1 MPPGESYPSDRSRL
15 GIVAQPTTDE
25 SPLPPAAAGVRRT
38 YLTLTFLATLAAS
51 LIRGIDALF
60 LLDAGLSA
68 SEVFTVYAFMTVG
81 TVVFEIPTGAV
92 ADIKGRRRS
101 YLIGAFSLA
110 VGTGFYW
117 LLWYVG
123 AGFIWFAIATLF
135 FGVAF
140 TFFSG
145 ATEAWLVDAL
155 DATGYTGE
163 LEDVFARSQV
173 ALGAAMLIGT
183 LLGGAMAQVTDLGVP
198 YLVRAALLLVT
209 FAVAF
214 RSMHDLGFEP
224 HATGSFVK
232 AIGQT
237 TRDSIQ
243 YGWNVTPVRWMTLA
257 GAFTF
262 ATMGFIFY
270 AMQPYL
276 LELYGDP
283 EAYLVASVAATIV
296 AGAQMVG
303 GATSGVVRRRFSSR
317 TSLIMVLTVASTG
330 LVALI
335 GLAANFWAAIGVLV
349 LWSVVLAVVLPVR
362 QAFLNAQ
369 IDSHHRATVLS
380 VDSLVS
386 SAGSI
391 PASPALGR
399 VADVYG
405 YGPSFLVAAIVQ
417 LGAVPFLARAR
428 VTCPSHTDRI
438 ELEPAPVS

>member
-1 MPPGESYPSDRSRL
+1 MTVPVADDPPSMPPE
-15 GIVAQPTTDE
+15 
-25 SPLPPAAAGVRRT
+25 AAAVRRT

-81 TVVFEIPTGAV
+81 TVAFEIPTGAI
-92 ADIKGRRRS
+92 ADIRGRRLS

-117 LLWYVG
+117 YLWYIG
-123 AGFIWFAIATLF
+123 AGFVWFALATLL
-135 FGVAF
+135 FGIAF

-155 DATGYTGE
+155 DATGYTGD
-163 LEDVFARSQV
+163 LDDVFARNQM
-173 ALGAAMLIGT
+173 ALGAAMLTGT
-183 LLGGAMAQVTDLGVP
+183 LLGGLLAQTTNIGVP
-198 YLVRAALLLVT
+198 YITRTILLFVT

-214 RSMHDLGFEP
+214 RAMHDLGFQP
-224 HATGSFVK
+224 HEAGGLVK

-237 TRDSIQ
+237 TRDSIEF
-243 YGWNVTPVRWMTLA
+243 GWSVTPVRWMALA

-262 ATMGFIFY
+262 ATMGYIFY

-276 LELYGDP
+276 LELYGDS

-296 AGAQMVG
+296 AGAQIVG
-303 GATSGVVRRRFSSR
+303 GATSGVVRRRFTSR
-317 TSLIMVLTVASTG
+317 TSLIMTLTVAG
-330 LVALI
+330 AALVALI
-335 GLAANFWAAIGVLV
+335 GLVRSFWAAIAALV
-349 LWSVVLAVVLPVR
+349 VWSIVFAVVFPVR

-369 IDSHHRATVLS
+369 IDSRHRATVLS
-380 VDSLVS
+380 VDSLVG

-399 VADVYG
+399 VADVFG
-405 YGPSFLVAAIVQ
+405 YGPSFLVAAGVQ
-417 LGAVPFLARAR
+417 LGALPFLTRAR
-428 VTCPSHTDRI
+428 VTCPGHTDRI
-438 ELEPAPVS
+438 ELEPGAAAAAAG